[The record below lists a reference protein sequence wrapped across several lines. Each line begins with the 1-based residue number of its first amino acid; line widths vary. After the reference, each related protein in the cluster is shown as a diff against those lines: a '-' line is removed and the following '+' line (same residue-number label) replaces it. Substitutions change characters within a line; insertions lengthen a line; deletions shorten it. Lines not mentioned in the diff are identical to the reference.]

1 MDLHVFPIPI
11 PPPTSPTKLLFRMI
25 VGGILSQVWVEKE
38 KWKMTNLKNDDCV
51 LEWKNEIHLGQ
62 LSGWTICFF
71 LYVDS
76 DFSETHREI
85 LVKNKY
91 MQIYDK
97 WDKTT
102 VKLKNY

>member
-1 MDLHVFPIPI
+1 M
-11 PPPTSPTKLLFRMI
+11 M

-51 LEWKNEIHLGQ
+51 LEWKNGIHLGQ

-85 LVKNKY
+85 L
-91 MQIYDK
+91 
-97 WDKTT
+97 
-102 VKLKNY
+102 KLRINICKFMINETKQP